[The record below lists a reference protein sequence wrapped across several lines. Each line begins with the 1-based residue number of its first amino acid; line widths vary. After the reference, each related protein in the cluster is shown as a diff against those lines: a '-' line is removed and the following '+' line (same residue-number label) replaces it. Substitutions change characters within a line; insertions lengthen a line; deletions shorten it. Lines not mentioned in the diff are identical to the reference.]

1 MLAANP
7 TATRSLLLVPTIRTM
22 TRDWNKSKFTS
33 IPVMA
38 KAKETALDQEPF
50 ITKYVHYAAIV
61 DRFLAVLI

>member
-1 MLAANP
+1 
-7 TATRSLLLVPTIRTM
+7 
-22 TRDWNKSKFTS
+22 
-33 IPVMA
+33 MA